1 MDNTPILNDSQALA
15 QDDDLVAALQNMSNE
30 EIIEVFIEGLIIDK
44 GLENLD
50 EEEKDDIRDELNEKL
65 TDFLTQALVNA
76 LPEDKVNELDNMIDE
91 GVAEPENVRRLLDDA
106 GVDSGKVVVDALQK
120 FRELYLNSADNQVEE

>member
-1 MDNTPILNDSQALA
+1 MDNTPILNDNQASA
-15 QDDDLVAALQNMSNE
+15 QDNDLVAALQDMSNE

-76 LPEDKVNELDNMIDE
+76 LPEDRVNELDNMIDD
-91 GVAEPENVRRLLDDA
+91 GAAGPENVRRLLDDA

-120 FRELYLNSADNQVEE
+120 FRELYLNSSDNQVEE

>member
-15 QDDDLVAALQNMSNE
+15 QEDELAATLQNLSNE

-44 GLENLD
+44 GLENLS

-76 LPEDKVNELDNMIDE
+76 LPEDKVNELDNMIDN
-91 GVAEPENVRRLLDDA
+91 GAAGPENVKRLLDDA

-120 FRELYLNSADNQVEE
+120 FRELYLNSSDN

>member
-1 MDNTPILNDSQALA
+1 M
-15 QDDDLVAALQNMSNE
+15 
-30 EIIEVFIEGLIIDK
+30 
-44 GLENLD
+44 
-50 EEEKDDIRDELNEKL
+50 NEKL

-91 GVAEPENVRRLLDDA
+91 GAAEPENVRRLLDDA

>member
-15 QDDDLVAALQNMSNE
+15 QDNDLVAALQNMSNE

-44 GLENLD
+44 GLEDLS
-50 EEEKDDIRDELNEKL
+50 EEEKDDVRDELNEKL

-76 LPEDKVNELDNMIDE
+76 LPEDKVDELDDMIDA
-91 GVAEPENVRRLLDDA
+91 GAAEPENVRKLLDDA

-120 FRELYLNSADNQVEE
+120 FRELYLNPADSQVEE

>member
-15 QDDDLVAALQNMSNE
+15 QEDELAATLQNLSNE

-44 GLENLD
+44 GLENLS

-76 LPEDKVNELDNMIDE
+76 LPEDKVNELDNMIDN
-91 GVAEPENVRRLLDDA
+91 GAAGPENVKRLLDDA

-120 FRELYLNSADNQVEE
+120 FRELYLNSSDNQVEE